1 VQAALEAGLKIDDFA
16 SQLSFF
22 FNAHNNFFEEV
33 SKFRAARRMWARIMK
48 ERFGAKHEETMRL
61 RFHVQTGGSTLT
73 AQQIENNVVRVTM
86 QALAAV
92 LGGCQ
97 SLHTNSRDEALALP
111 TEDSVRIAL
120 RTQQIIAHESGV
132 TDSVDPLGGSFVVE
146 SMTDAIEERVWE
158 YIRTIDDLGGAVRA
172 IEQQYYQTQ
181 IAESAYKYQMAIES
195 GEKIIVGVNECRVE
209 EKGNPETLRVPEE
222 IRSKQIMTLAQ
233 TKAMRDQPAVEAT
246 LKALRERAQTK
257 ENLIPVI
264 LAAVEA
270 YASIGEISDVLRG
283 VWGEHEK

>member
-1 VQAALEAGLKIDDFA
+1 MCSA
-16 SQLSFF
+16 S
-22 FNAHNNFFEEV
+22 
-33 SKFRAARRMWARIMK
+33 RWI
-48 ERFGAKHEETMRL
+48 L
-61 RFHVQTGGSTLT
+61 R
-73 AQQIENNVVRVTM
+73 
-86 QALAAV
+86 
-92 LGGCQ
+92 
-97 SLHTNSRDEALALP
+97 SLH
-111 TEDSVRIAL
+111 
-120 RTQQIIAHESGV
+120 
-132 TDSVDPLGGSFVVE
+132 
-146 SMTDAIEERVWE
+146 
-158 YIRTIDDLGGAVRA
+158 GAVRA

-195 GEKIIVGVNECRVE
+195 GEKIIVGVNEFRVE